1 MEIAIWWLRR
11 DIRIEDNLALL
22 RALESGYPVLPLFI
36 FDREILSGL
45 SPDDLRV
52 EFIIREV
59 NKLSGILAGQG
70 FDFQVET
77 GSPLEVFKKLTV
89 NYAVMHVF
97 ASVDYEPYSIKR
109 DHLIEEFLK
118 TKGCWFHRLT
128 DHVVFNPD
136 RVIKENGT
144 PYQVFTP
151 YKKNWLKVLETQG
164 LDYYPSETLLA
175 HLLPLNRPWE
185 KVEKLEGFIRQ
196 DFQFPSIEPDLD
208 TITNYH
214 LHRDF
219 PGVRGTSRLGIHL
232 RFGTLSIRK
241 LTRLALSYN
250 ATFLSELIWR
260 EFYQM
265 ILFFYPSVVTRSFK
279 PEYDQIQ
286 WLNRED
292 DIDAWSSGR
301 TGYPLV
307 DAGIKELLATGFMH
321 NRVRMVTAS
330 FLTKHLLVDWRFGE
344 AFFAAHLLDY
354 ELASNN
360 GGWQWAAGSGCDAAP
375 YFRVFNPELQ
385 AKRFDPQ
392 AVYCKQWLTGFVS
405 PDTYIK
411 PIIEQVF
418 ARARVLKAFRKG
430 LSGNG
435 IDSLS

>member
-1 MEIAIWWLRR
+1 MEISIWWVRR
-11 DIRIEDNLALL
+11 DIRIEDNLALF
-22 RALESGYPVLPLFI
+22 RALESAYAVLPLFI
-36 FDREILSGL
+36 FDREILAGMA
-45 SPDDLRV
+45 PTDLRV
-52 EFIIREV
+52 EFLVREV
-59 NKLSGILAGQG
+59 DKLSGILADQG
-70 FDFQVET
+70 FDFRVET
-77 GSPLEVFKKLTV
+77 GIPLEVFKILTV
-89 NYAVMHVF
+89 KYTVRHVF

-109 DHLIEEFLK
+109 DQVIEEFLR
-118 TKGCWFHRLT
+118 TKDCCFHRLT
-128 DHVVFNPD
+128 DHVVFTPD

-151 YKKNWLKVLETQG
+151 YKKNWLKVLEA
-164 LDYYPSETLLA
+164 DNINYYPSEKHLA
-175 HLLPLNRPWE
+175 RLLPLNRPWKKIE
-185 KVEKLEGFIRQ
+185 TVEGFIRQ
-196 DFQFPSIEPDLD
+196 DFEFPSNEPDLV

-219 PGVRGTSRLGIHL
+219 PGVQGTSRLGIHL

-241 LTRLALSYN
+241 LTRLALDYN
-250 ATFLSELIWR
+250 TTFLSELIWR
-260 EFYQM
+260 EYYQM
-265 ILFFYPSVVTRSFK
+265 ILFFYPSVVTRSFR

-286 WLNRED
+286 WLNKDD
-292 DIDAWSSGR
+292 DIAAWCNGQ

-307 DAGIKELLATGFMH
+307 DAGIGELLATGYMH

-375 YFRVFNPELQ
+375 YFRVFNPVLQ

-392 AVYCKQWLTGFVS
+392 NIYSKRWITGFVS

-411 PIIEQVF
+411 PIIEHGY
-418 ARARVLKAFRKG
+418 ARDRVLKAFRKG
-430 LSGNG
+430 LSANG
-435 IDSLS
+435 IDSLP